1 MVYRLIVVLM
11 LTGAFVMP
19 GSVSADEVN
28 VYSARKE
35 NLIKP
40 LLDRFTEQTGVT
52 VNLVTAQAD
61 ALLQRLEAEGPN
73 SPADIFITVDAGRL
87 FRAKEAGVL
96 QAVTSSV
103 LETAVPAHLKDSQ
116 GFWYGLSFRARPI
129 MYAHDRVSPSDLS
142 SYEDLADP
150 RWKGRICIRSSSNIY
165 NQSLIASMIAVH
177 GEVETEKWLREFVE
191 NFARPPQ
198 GGDTDQLKAVAA
210 GECDIAIANNYY
222 LGRLQYSAN
231 NEADKQIGE
240 QLSLFWPNQQDRGV
254 HVNVSG
260 AGITEASKNRD
271 NALRLLEFLVSDEA
285 QAWYAEINYEYPV
298 KIGVDRSIAVN
309 GYGNFKAHIIT
320 LSTLGENNALA
331 VRLMDRA
338 GWK

>member
-1 MVYRLIVVLM
+1 MYRVIVILCLVGGLGSLQPVL
-11 LTGAFVMP
+11 
-19 GSVSADEVN
+19 ADEVN

-40 LLDRFTEQTGVT
+40 LLDRFTEQTGVN
-52 VNLVTAQAD
+52 VNLVTAKAD
-61 ALLQRLEAEGPN
+61 ALLLRLEAEGPN
-73 SPADIFITVDAGRL
+73 SPADVFITVDAGRL
-87 FRAKEAGVL
+87 FRAKQAGVL
-96 QAVTSSV
+96 EAVTSEV
-103 LETAVPAHLKDSQ
+103 LETAVPAHMKDPQ
-116 GFWYGLSFRARPI
+116 GFWYGLSFRVRPI
-129 MYAHDRVSPSDLS
+129 MFAHDRVSPDQLS

-150 RWKGRICIRSSSNIY
+150 KWAGRICIRSSSNIY

-177 GEVETEKWLREFVE
+177 GETKTEEWLSAFVE

-222 LGRLQYSAN
+222 LGRLHYAASSD
-231 NEADKQIGE
+231 ADKQAGE
-240 QLSLFWPNQQDRGV
+240 KLSLFWPNQQNRGA

-260 AGITEASKNRD
+260 AGITKASKNRK

-285 QAWYAEINYEYPV
+285 QAWYAGVNYEYPV
-298 KIGVDRSIAVN
+298 KLGIDRSVAVN
-309 GYGNFKAHIIT
+309 GYGNFKADTVT
-320 LSTLGENNALA
+320 LSVLGENNALA
-331 VRLMDRA
+331 VKLMDRA